1 MHTQTPTV
9 TAALLANAAV
19 SGIIG
24 TNIFNDEPSDE
35 AAYPCLTYEESLT
48 PVGSADNEEYAYAI
62 EWNMEAYQRGSA
74 WTLAD
79 AVEGVMKSLGYMC
92 GFKKSSGMVG
102 VVHQVSMGFTM
113 IKEV

>member
-9 TAALLANAAV
+9 TAALLSNAAV

-24 TNIFNDEPSDE
+24 ANIFNDEPPDE
-35 AAYPCLTYEESLT
+35 AAYPCLTYEEYLS
-48 PVGSADNEEYAYAI
+48 PAGAADNDEYAYTS

-74 WTLAD
+74 WALAD
-79 AVEGVMKSLGYMC
+79 AVEGVMKSLGYVC
-92 GFKKSSGMVG
+92 GFKKSAGMVG
-102 VVHQVSMGFTM
+102 VVHQVSMKFTM